1 MPKANY
7 RFEKR
12 QKELKKKQKK
22 QEKGKRKAEMR
33 VASEGT
39 TVAPGSDNVDTTPV

>member
-12 QKELKKKQKK
+12 QKELKKKQRK
-22 QEKGKRKAEMR
+22 QEKGKRKAELK
-33 VASEGT
+33 VAAGGT
-39 TVAPGSDNVDTTPV
+39 TVAPASDNVDTTPV